1 MSKVVDITDKLNFE
15 ESPKLVIRG
24 ELYTVNDSAEAMLK
38 MMVYFDDQPTA
49 KTVVE
54 VYEILFSE
62 EDRNRINALKLNF
75 QDLTTIIKAA
85 MDLVRGAD
93 DDEESPS

>member
-1 MSKVVDITDKLNFE
+1 MT
-15 ESPKLVIRG
+15 
-24 ELYTVNDSAEAMLK
+24 A
-38 MMVYFDDQPTA
+38 TA

-62 EDRNRINALKLNF
+62 EGRNRINALKLNF

-93 DDEESPS
+93 DEGGASQLMENATMICLTIGS

>member
-38 MMVYFDDQPTA
+38 
-49 KTVVE
+49 
-54 VYEILFSE
+54 
-62 EDRNRINALKLNF
+62 
-75 QDLTTIIKAA
+75 
-85 MDLVRGAD
+85 
-93 DDEESPS
+93 